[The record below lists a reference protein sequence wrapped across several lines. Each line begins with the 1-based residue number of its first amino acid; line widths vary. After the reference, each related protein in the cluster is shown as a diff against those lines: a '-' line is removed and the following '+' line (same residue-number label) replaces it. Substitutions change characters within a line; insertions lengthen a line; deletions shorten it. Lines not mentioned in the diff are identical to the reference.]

1 MTETANGTFER
12 YAPESP
18 FGRVIAAILLSLV
31 GVPATL
37 YGLLGVLANDLLL
50 ALPLVA
56 AGLLLSHLGI
66 FLARSAVDG
75 VDRRGGRRATA
86 GDDHDESA
94 ADPLSILRTR
104 YANGEI
110 GDEEFER
117 RLERLIE
124 VEDVRERGERT
135 RDPAVERA

>member
-1 MTETANGTFER
+1 MTAPANDVVER
-12 YAPESP
+12 YAPGSP
-18 FGRVIAAILLSLV
+18 YGRVLAAVLLSLV
-31 GVPATL
+31 GVPTTF
-37 YGLLGVLANDLLL
+37 YGLLGVLAGDLLL

-56 AGLLLSHLGI
+56 AGLFVGYLGM
-66 FLARSAVDG
+66 FLAWSA
-75 VDRRGGRRATA
+75 GRRAERADGRRVPT
-86 GDDHDESA
+86 GNVRDEPA
-94 ADPLSILRTR
+94 ADPLAILRTR

-124 VEDVRERGERT
+124 VEDVDERIEHT